1 LPQNEVA
8 WDQFNNLLDIWQT
21 TPWPIP
27 ALYGQI
33 VLLLKDD
40 KDLLEGLEAFWL
52 IIILMVRACS
62 TMLIMLGNFMQCIFP
77 LPSESQPDLSEQV
90 VFYSPLTRS

>member
-40 KDLLEGLEAFWL
+40 KDLLEGFRGFLAHNYPDGKSLFHNAHYVGEFHAVHFSFTFW
-52 IIILMVRACS
+52 V
-62 TMLIMLGNFMQCIFP
+62 P
-77 LPSESQPDLSEQV
+77 
-90 VFYSPLTRS
+90 TRSL